1 MHFQP
6 VFSVS
11 DFLYIYIAHK
21 GMRHLFVSLLYPF
34 IECLLAVAEFAVV
47 AVDAVFYF
55 WFVVHLDN

>member
-1 MHFQP
+1 
-6 VFSVS
+6 
-11 DFLYIYIAHK
+11 
-21 GMRHLFVSLLYPF
+21 MRHLFVSLLYPF